1 MHSNRF
7 NPTVHLMQ
15 KSTLLALLGSLLI
28 LPFAYGQKYHS
39 GSVVKSF
46 QASDQHGEA
55 YQLDSKTRYL
65 LISFDM
71 GTGKKAN
78 VKLDQKGKE
87 FFKEKQIAF
96 VANIHGMPGI
106 GRLFAFKKMKTYS
119 HRIIYGDDAHLMDP
133 FPEKDDHVT
142 VLKLDK
148 QQKVTQISYWDPA
161 KEEVDQHLK
170 E

>member
-1 MHSNRF
+1 
-7 NPTVHLMQ
+7 
-15 KSTLLALLGSLLI
+15 
-28 LPFAYGQKYHS
+28 
-39 GSVVKSF
+39 
-46 QASDQHGEA
+46 
-55 YQLDSKTRYL
+55 
-65 LISFDM
+65 M

-106 GRLFAFKKMKTYS
+106 WRLFAFKKMKTYS

-142 VLKLDK
+142 VLKLDE